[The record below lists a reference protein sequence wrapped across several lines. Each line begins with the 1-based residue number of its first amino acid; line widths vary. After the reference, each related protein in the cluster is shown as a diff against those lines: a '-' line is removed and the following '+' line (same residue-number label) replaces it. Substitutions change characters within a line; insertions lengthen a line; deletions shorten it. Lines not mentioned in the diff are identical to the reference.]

1 MTSTGQWTLSRSGMC
16 PFGAMVVKSCC
27 ALFISFSFAVVP
39 RGPHVVVG
47 KSTNWRRT
55 MTRIELITWA
65 RNKPL
70 CVGHREFS
78 GLFVTTAQTSII
90 LTNKLGTLSW
100 FIDFH
105 SETRIANMEVG
116 SWGKSPCLDLICFP
130 ELELPEII
138 TMLYIKIMRVTANK
152 WTFKTWVITSY

>member
-16 PFGAMVVKSCC
+16 HFGAMVVKSCY
-27 ALFISFSFAVVP
+27 ALFITFSFAVVP
-39 RGPHVVVG
+39 RGPHVVAG
-47 KSTNWRRT
+47 KSTNWRRS
-55 MTRIELITWA
+55 TWP
-65 RNKPL
+65 RLNSLHEQETNL
-70 CVGHREFS
+70 CVLAIKNS
-78 GLFVTTAQTSII
+78 VAYVTTAQTSII

-105 SETRIANMEVG
+105 SETRITNMEVG

-138 TMLYIKIMRVTANK
+138 TMLYIKIKRVN
-152 WTFKTWVITSY
+152 S